1 MECLLCSEEG
11 MVEVNTP
18 GGTIY
23 LCYKHQGSYLRFLTQ
38 FRIDFDARLIKG
50 EDENASSESK
60 EAA

>member
-38 FRIDFDARLIKG
+38 LRVNFDAQLVIKG
-50 EDENASSESK
+50 EDDARSEDK
-60 EAA
+60 ETA